1 MTDRLGGD
9 PLLLDAVGA
18 LACAV
23 LRWQRTLLPS
33 CALSTTWRSFP
44 TQYHLAFIS
53 HSLQGNERTWRVSLA
68 MARAMMCDSIDY

>member
-44 TQYHLAFIS
+44 TLFREMSALGAS
-53 HSLQGNERTWRVSLA
+53 VWLWLER
-68 MARAMMCDSIDY
+68 